1 MKVISNFLRRRVFIS
16 RNRYGSVVGCNLRTS
31 AFQLAEV
38 YGIRRACARCQVGN
52 LVTAQAQIAVI
63 NRYRVGAEVDTRS
76 ITRCRTAAD
85 GLNVLQVRVQ
95 SIRNLL
101 IRIVAAHGFAF
112 NNHVVAC
119 NELRALIDYSCTGST
134 ARCHGTRTCSGR
146 INLPIRSRQI
156 YVDLEDLL
164 ACCILTRGNGRVIT
178 VFHVDKVR
186 NNVLAVICNI

>member
-38 YGIRRACARCQVGN
+38 YGIRRACARCQVGI
-52 LVTAQAQIAVI
+52 LLPPRLRLPLLIV
-63 NRYRVGAEVDTRS
+63 YRVGAEVDTRS

-101 IRIVAAHGFAF
+101 IRIVAAHSFAF

-119 NELRALIDYSCTGST
+119 NET
-134 ARCHGTRTCSGR
+134 AC
-146 INLPIRSRQI
+146 P
-156 YVDLEDLL
+156 Y
-164 ACCILTRGNGRVIT
+164 
-178 VFHVDKVR
+178 
-186 NNVLAVICNI
+186 